1 MFEADCPYYLSIG
14 MTYEQYWYGDVW
26 MVEAFREADR
36 LKQKRKNQE
45 LWLQG
50 MYIYEALCDA
60 SPLLHAFAKKGTK
73 AVPYR
78 EAPYDLFQDQ
88 KQEKPKQT
96 FVENERMRAEL
107 YFRDWAKA
115 ASKRFKKQD
124 AE

>member
-1 MFEADCPYYLSIG
+1 